1 MQAGRSY
8 GLRDT
13 LAPTLA
19 LFTSAGTLLCCALP
33 ALLVALGMGAAM
45 AGLVSA
51 VPELIWLSERK
62 AWVFGISGAL
72 IVASWLMQHRA
83 ARLPCPADPR
93 QAAACTRM
101 RRVSAWVLGVA
112 AAAWAVGFFFAF
124 LAVRLL

>member
-1 MQAGRSY
+1 MGSARLY
-8 GLRDT
+8 GWRDT

-51 VPELIWLSERK
+51 VPQLVWLSERK
-62 AWVFGISGAL
+62 AWVFGISGVL
-72 IVASWLMQHRA
+72 NLASWLMQRRA
-83 ARLPCPADPR
+83 ATLPCPADPR
-93 QAAACTRM
+93 QAAACARM
-101 RRVSAWVLGVA
+101 RRASAWVLGIA
-112 AAAWAVGFFFAF
+112 AAAWAAGFFFAY